1 MKFGIIKFIS
11 LFLSSNFFVQKL
23 AGLPKIL
30 YLCKVVAQN
39 RLRGQR
45 IKTGITAPAAKLN
58 AARRPIKRRPPP
70 NLAAGGVI

>member
-23 AGLPKIL
+23 ARLPKIL
-30 YLCKVVAQN
+30 YLCKVVTQN
-39 RLRGQR
+39 RLRDQR
-45 IKTGITAPAAKLN
+45 IKIRITAPAAKLN
-58 AARRPIKRRPPP
+58 AARRQIKRRPPP